1 MLFHITEKS
10 GNAKTGDIVVTTSS
24 KETCPPAC
32 PFRNNGCYAAS
43 GPLNIHW
50 TKLTNGERG
59 QSFKDFCASLAALP
73 VATFGRLNQAG
84 DAPGRGNR
92 INGKMLGQLA
102 KALTGKRFFSYT
114 HKPVLASKKVSEFIA
129 KQNRKHIKSA
139 NENGLTLNLS
149 ANNLKHADKLKK
161 LNIGPVVTILGKESP
176 EVVYTPAGNKVVVCP
191 AQTREGITCKTCQLC
206 SRGNRSVIIGF
217 LAHGY
222 AKNKVSQIALT

>member
-10 GNAKTGDIVVTTSS
+10 QNAKTGEIVVTTSS
-24 KETCPPAC
+24 KKTCPPAC
-32 PFRNNGCYAAS
+32 PFRDNGCYAAS

-59 QSFKDFCASLAALP
+59 LSFKDFCASLAALP
-73 VATFGRLNQAG
+73 ADTFGRLNQAG
-84 DAPGRGNR
+84 DAPGKGNR
-92 INGKMLGQLA
+92 INGKMLGKLA

-114 HKPVLASKKVSEFIA
+114 HKPVLGNNFVS

-139 NENGLTLNLS
+139 NDNGLTLNLS
-149 ANNLKHADKLKK
+149 ANNLEHADKLKK
-161 LNIGPVVTILGKESP
+161 LNIGPVVTVLGKESP

-191 AQTREGITCKTCQLC
+191 AQTRDNVTCKTCQLC
-206 SRGNRSVIIGF
+206 SKGNRSVIIGF